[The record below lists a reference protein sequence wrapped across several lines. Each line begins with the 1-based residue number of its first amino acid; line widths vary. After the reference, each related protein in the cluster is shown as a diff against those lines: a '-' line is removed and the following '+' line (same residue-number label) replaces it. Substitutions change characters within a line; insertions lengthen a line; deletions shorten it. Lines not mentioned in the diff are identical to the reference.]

1 LPIAVIIKQLLS
13 IKGQILHILSM
24 KINIPETGQQRIVI
38 IGGGFAGLTLARKLA
53 RTNFQIVLIDR
64 NNFHQ
69 FQPLFYQVAMAGLE
83 PSSIVFPIR
92 KYFRRHSNVFFRVT
106 EVTAIEPDTRRILT
120 PLGIVNYDYLVI
132 AAGADTNFFG
142 NAKMADL
149 AIPMKSVSEALFLR
163 NRILSD
169 LEKALSIVDF
179 EERQGYIDIVIVG
192 GGPTGVEVAGALA
205 EMRNYVLPGEYVELD
220 AREID
225 IYLVQS
231 GDRILKGMSDEAG
244 EKARKFLQKLGVKVI
259 LDDRVVDYDG
269 ELVYLKSG
277 ETIRSRK
284 VIWAAGIQGNR
295 IPGLPDSATT
305 RGNRIKVDRYCR
317 VEGVEAIFAIGDIA
331 AMETPAY
338 PNAHPQVAQVAMQQ
352 AKYLSKFLRKRHK
365 DRPFE
370 YKDLGVMATIG
381 RNKAVVDLPRLKFQ
395 GAFAWLVWLFV
406 HLYQLLGVKNKLF
419 VFINWVWNYLTYDQ
433 SLRLIIRPYH
443 QNKDQPAG
451 DTKK

>member
-1 LPIAVIIKQLLS
+1 
-13 IKGQILHILSM
+13 M
-24 KINIPETGQQRIVI
+24 
-38 IGGGFAGLTLARKLA
+38 
-53 RTNFQIVLIDR
+53 
-64 NNFHQ
+64 
-69 FQPLFYQVAMAGLE
+69 
-83 PSSIVFPIR
+83 
-92 KYFRRHSNVFFRVT
+92 
-106 EVTAIEPDTRRILT
+106 TAIEPDTRRILT

-132 AAGADTNFFG
+132 AAGVDTNFFG

-205 EMRNYVLPGEYVELD
+205 EMRNYVLPKEYVELD
-220 AREID
+220 AQEID

-244 EKARKFLQKLGVKVI
+244 EKALRFLRKLGVKII
-259 LDDRVVDYDG
+259 LGDRVVDYDG
-269 ELVYLKSG
+269 EQVYLKSG

-284 VIWAAGIQGNR
+284 VIWAAGIRGNM
-295 IPGLPDSATT
+295 IPGLPVEAAA
-305 RGNRIKVDRYCR
+305 RGNRIKVDRHCK
-317 VEGVEAIFAIGDIA
+317 VEGADDIFAIGDIA

-338 PNAHPQVAQVAMQQ
+338 PEAHPQVAQVAMQQ
-352 AKYLSKFLRKRHK
+352 AKYLAKFLRKRHK

-370 YKDLGVMATIG
+370 YKDLGAMATIG

-433 SLRLIIRPYH
+433 SLRLIIRPH
-443 QNKDQPAG
+443 QPQKRE
-451 DTKK
+451 TSTR

>member
-1 LPIAVIIKQLLS
+1 
-13 IKGQILHILSM
+13 M

-53 RTNFQIVLIDR
+53 HTDFQIVLIDR

-92 KYFRRHSNVFFRVT
+92 KYFRKRSNVFFRVT
-106 EVTAIEPDTRRILT
+106 EVTTIETKTKRIQT
-120 PLGIVNYDYLVI
+120 PLGIVNYDYLVL
-132 AAGADTNFFG
+132 ATGADTNFFG
-142 NAKMADL
+142 NDKIAEL
-149 AIPMKSVSEALFLR
+149 AIPMKSVAEALFLR

-169 LEKALSIVDF
+169 FEKALSIVDF

-205 EMRNYVLPGEYVELD
+205 EMRNYVLPKEYVELD
-220 AREID
+220 AKEID

-244 EKARKFLQKLGVKVI
+244 QKALKFLQKLGVKII
-259 LDDRVVDYDG
+259 LGDRVVDYDG

-277 ETIRSRK
+277 GTIPSRK

-295 IPGLPDSATT
+295 IPGLPDSALA
-305 RGNRIKVDRYCR
+305 RGNRIKVDRHCQ
-317 VEGVEAIFAIGDIA
+317 VKGMEDIFAIGDIA

-338 PNAHPQVAQVAMQQ
+338 PQAHPQVAQVAMQQ

-370 YKDLGVMATIG
+370 YKDLGAMATIG

-406 HLYQLLGVKNKLF
+406 HLYQLLGIKNKLGLF
-419 VFINWVWNYLTYDQ
+419 N
-433 SLRLIIRPYH
+433 
-443 QNKDQPAG
+443 
-451 DTKK
+451 

>member
-1 LPIAVIIKQLLS
+1 
-13 IKGQILHILSM
+13 M
-24 KINIPETGQQRIVI
+24 
-38 IGGGFAGLTLARKLA
+38 
-53 RTNFQIVLIDR
+53 
-64 NNFHQ
+64 
-69 FQPLFYQVAMAGLE
+69 
-83 PSSIVFPIR
+83 
-92 KYFRRHSNVFFRVT
+92 
-106 EVTAIEPDTRRILT
+106 
-120 PLGIVNYDYLVI
+120 
-132 AAGADTNFFG
+132 
-142 NAKMADL
+142 
-149 AIPMKSVSEALFLR
+149 
-163 NRILSD
+163 
-169 LEKALSIVDF
+169 
-179 EERQGYIDIVIVG
+179 
-192 GGPTGVEVAGALA
+192 EVAGALA

-370 YKDLGVMATIG
+370 YKDLGAMATIG